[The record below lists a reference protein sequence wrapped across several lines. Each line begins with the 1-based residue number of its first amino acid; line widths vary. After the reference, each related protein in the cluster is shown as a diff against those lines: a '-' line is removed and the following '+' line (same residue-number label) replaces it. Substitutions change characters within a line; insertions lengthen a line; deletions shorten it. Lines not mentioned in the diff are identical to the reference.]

1 MRNSVGF
8 FTMNN
13 SVELFLQQGSFRS
26 NLSRARYIWSDV
38 LHVTILVNYR
48 CEKLEHIFHMWCF
61 RSNVSQLCGELNLF
75 FHSFTAVKY
84 WIEFLTSD
92 IYGRISYM
100 WHILVKYRWEKFGRI
115 FHMWCILLNMWWLW
129 RIWSNCSHL
138 WSIRSY
144 SSCLTYSVGTLQLIF
159 SANVG
164 VRNSVGFFTYD
175 VFCRIYHD
183 CDEFGGMFS
192 QLWKIRRNYSRV
204 LYLVR
209 CQTGDT
215 LSVNKGVRNSVAFFT
230 CDVFCPISHNLYKLG
245 RFFLSRVVYHWIS
258 HVWHNRSNILHET
271 LSSNI
276 GVRNSVG
283 FFTCDVFCRIWDN
296 FVEFGQTVHI
306 CEVFDRIPH
315 VWPIKSDILHLIF
328 SANIGVRN
336 SVGFFTCDVFCPIC
350 HILYDFDRFLPHMCS
365 ISLNF

>member
-1 MRNSVGF
+1 MVWEIRSDFSHVMYLVKYVT
-8 FTMNN
+8 TMNN

-26 NLSRARYIWSDV
+26 NSSRARYIWSDV
-38 LHVTILVNYR
+38 LHVTTLVIYR
-48 CEKLEHIFHMWCF
+48 CEKLERIFHMWCF
-61 RSNVSQLCGELNLF
+61 RSNVSQLCGELSLF

-129 RIWSNCSHL
+129 RIWSNCLHL

-144 SSCLTYSVGTLQLIF
+144 SSSLTYSVGTLHLIF

-164 VRNSVGFFTYD
+164 VRNSVGFLTYD

-183 CDEFGGMFS
+183 CDEFGGNFS
-192 QLWKIRRNYSRV
+192 QLWKIQWNYSRV

-215 LSVNKGVRNSVAFFT
+215 LSVNKRVRNSVAFFT
-230 CDVFCPISHNLYKLG
+230 CDVFYPISHNLYELG
-245 RFFLSRVVYHWIS
+245 RFFHSRVVYHWIS

-283 FFTCDVFCRIWDN
+283 FFTCDVFCWIWDN

-306 CEVFDRIPH
+306 CEVFDRILH
-315 VWPIKSDILHLIF
+315 VWPIKSDILHLSTHNLCFRAEI
-328 SANIGVRN
+328 RK
-336 SVGFFTCDVFCPIC
+336 
-350 HILYDFDRFLPHMCS
+350 
-365 ISLNF
+365 